1 MKKSNNVG
9 HSIKLSKETIDNLKI
24 GIVVSRFN
32 NDITEEMSSLCLDR
46 LFEIGIKQ
54 TNIEIINVPG
64 SFEIPVVISKNI
76 KKYDGFVALG
86 SIIKGETPHFDF
98 ISQSVTDSIMQLSIN
113 SKKPIGNGII
123 TTLNKKQA
131 KIRSLT
137 KGKEAAQAVLSVL
150 DNF

>member
-1 MKKSNNVG
+1 MKYNILIVLAKFYED
-9 HSIKLSKETIDNLKI
+9 LSKNLILGAKKKLKGKANIKI
-24 GIVVSRFN
+24 
-32 NDITEEMSSLCLDR
+32 
-46 LFEIGIKQ
+46 
-54 TNIEIINVPG
+54 IEVPG

-98 ISQSVTDSIMQLSIN
+98 ISQSSINAIMQLSIN

-131 KIRSLT
+131 KFRSLK
-137 KGKEAAQAVLSVL
+137 KGQEAADAVLSVL

>member
-1 MKKSNNVG
+1 MKYKILIVLAKFYEDISKNLILGAKKKLKGKAN
-9 HSIKLSKETIDNLKI
+9 IKI
-24 GIVVSRFN
+24 
-32 NDITEEMSSLCLDR
+32 
-46 LFEIGIKQ
+46 
-54 TNIEIINVPG
+54 IEVPG

-98 ISQSVTDSIMQLSIN
+98 ISQSSINAIMQLSIN

-131 KIRSLT
+131 KFRSLT
-137 KGKEAAQAVLSVL
+137 KGQEAADAVLSVL

>member
-1 MKKSNNVG
+1 MGEKKKLKGKAN
-9 HSIKLSKETIDNLKI
+9 IKI
-24 GIVVSRFN
+24 
-32 NDITEEMSSLCLDR
+32 
-46 LFEIGIKQ
+46 
-54 TNIEIINVPG
+54 IEVPG

-98 ISQSVTDSIMQLSIN
+98 ISQSSINAIMQLSIN

-131 KIRSLT
+131 KLRSLT

>member
-1 MKKSNNVG
+1 MKYKILIVLAKFYND
-9 HSIKLSKETIDNLKI
+9 LSKNLVFGAKKKLK
-24 GIVVSRFN
+24 G
-32 NDITEEMSSLCLDR
+32 
-46 LFEIGIKQ
+46 K
-54 TNIEIINVPG
+54 TNIKIIEVPG

>member
-1 MKKSNNVG
+1 MKYKILIVLA
-9 HSIKLSKETIDNLKI
+9 KFYDDLSKNLILGAKKKLKGKANIKI
-24 GIVVSRFN
+24 
-32 NDITEEMSSLCLDR
+32 
-46 LFEIGIKQ
+46 
-54 TNIEIINVPG
+54 IEVPG

-98 ISQSVTDSIMQLSIN
+98 ISQSSINAIMQLSIN

-131 KIRSLT
+131 KFRSLK
-137 KGKEAAQAVLSVL
+137 KGQEAADAVLSVL

>member
-1 MKKSNNVG
+1 MKYKILIVLA
-9 HSIKLSKETIDNLKI
+9 KFYEDLSKNLILGAKKKLKGKANIKI
-24 GIVVSRFN
+24 
-32 NDITEEMSSLCLDR
+32 
-46 LFEIGIKQ
+46 
-54 TNIEIINVPG
+54 IEVFG

-98 ISQSVTDSIMQLSIN
+98 ISQSSINAIMQLSIN

-131 KIRSLT
+131 EFRSLT
-137 KGKEAAQAVLSVL
+137 KGQEAAGSVLSVL

>member
-1 MKKSNNVG
+1 MKYKILIVLAKFYEDISKNLIIGAKEKLKGKAN
-9 HSIKLSKETIDNLKI
+9 IKI
-24 GIVVSRFN
+24 
-32 NDITEEMSSLCLDR
+32 
-46 LFEIGIKQ
+46 
-54 TNIEIINVPG
+54 IEVPG

-98 ISQSVTDSIMQLSIN
+98 ISQTITDAIMKLAVN
-113 SKKPIGNGII
+113 SKKPIGNGVI

-131 KIRSLT
+131 EFRSLT
-137 KGKEAAQAVLSVL
+137 KGKEASAAVLSVL

>member
-1 MKKSNNVG
+1 MKKKPKILIVRSRYNDT
-9 HSIKLSKETIDNLKI
+9 SRLSKSAILMLNQEKI
-24 GIVVSRFN
+24 SFK
-32 NDITEEMSSLCLDR
+32 
-46 LFEIGIKQ
+46 EILVNGA
-54 TNIEIINVPG
+54 
-64 SFEIPVVISKNI
+64 FEIPVVISKNI

-98 ISQSVTDSIMQLSIN
+98 ISQSVTDSIIQLSIN

-123 TTLNKKQA
+123 TTLNMKQA

>member
-1 MKKSNNVG
+1 MKYKILIVLAKFYND
-9 HSIKLSKETIDNLKI
+9 LSKNLVSGAIKKLKGKANIKI
-24 GIVVSRFN
+24 
-32 NDITEEMSSLCLDR
+32 
-46 LFEIGIKQ
+46 
-54 TNIEIINVPG
+54 IEVPG
-64 SFEIPVVISKNI
+64 SFEIPVIISKNI

-98 ISQSVTDSIMQLSIN
+98 ISQSVTDSIMQLSVN